1 MHKYAVI
8 VCGIVFS
15 LNVMAGE
22 VLNLN
27 ATYQVPVPSEKF
39 AHLATF
45 EITNYQIITN
55 DDGSKHMSYT
65 LPEDL
70 TGEQKA
76 ILIPLVSDVD
86 GKKYFEGE
94 QGSADCTGKWIALDC
109 AVKFQNLEIKQSN
122 VIPHLILKYGYNQET
137 KNRIMVSRMFSNDPI
152 GLVKT
157 AGKKEEAPKK

>member
-1 MHKYAVI
+1 MKALFVI
-8 VCGIVFS
+8 GFLFS
-15 LNVMAGE
+15 QVLLAGE

-39 AHLATF
+39 APYATF

-55 DDGSKHMSYT
+55 DDGSKYMSYT

-76 ILIPLVSDVD
+76 IIMPLVSDVD
-86 GKKYFEGE
+86 GKKSFAGE
-94 QGSADCTGKWIALDC
+94 QGTADCTGKWIALEC
-109 AVKFQNLEIKQSN
+109 SVKFENLNIKQGN
-122 VIPHLILKYGYNQET
+122 VIPFLVMKYGYNQDT

-152 GLVKT
+152 GFVKT
-157 AGKKEEAPKK
+157 DGKKEETPKN